1 MEEEQIKRALL
12 RRAVGFDADEVIEE
26 YGFSEGEAV
35 LVKRKVTKKRVP
47 PDVSAAKLLL
57 EESAPLSAL
66 SDEELE
72 KEKQRLL
79 NLLKEVSK
87 DDED

>member
-35 LVKRKVTKKRVP
+35 LVKRKVTKKKVP